1 MEADPALQ
9 LTVDSL
15 VQQSR
20 TDGEFIIWGLCEL
33 LGKLDKSK
41 VSNLLDFTLAEHR
54 LTYTPT
60 KAADGDGLPIT
71 PILQSQLFLLKVV
84 NLVMAS
90 RSHPPTGERPASI
103 PDTSLPPATPKHM
116 NGNGSQSTHK
126 IPRKSPSYASDTAS
140 SVHSHSLMEC
150 TPIKDEI
157 AKYCLS
163 VMTTFLRHSPT
174 TGENRATAGNMNAN
188 FSLHDFESTETAS
201 LTPFSVLS
209 STRGGYIASTK
220 TSSPHSPSNAQDQ
233 PPPTP
238 LSALR
243 SPSST
248 SLGSS
253 LALSSATS
261 ITHLTTSETLASSKP
276 SLMKFNAKFAANIIF
291 HLSASNWTVVFD
303 RVRLRIRSLSSQSA
317 DRDSQDLTDLRL
329 ITHCAIDRHRLCQFI
344 AEVSSLSLNLSKEG
358 LLHAAA
364 AVRKSIWV
372 WIETFPLEYAD
383 VLRHGKRM
391 DGVPERMYDALHAH
405 VTDRPKWIVWP
416 ALTALLAI
424 SPERLKQAEAAT
436 MSGMTAKN
444 GKKVKHVVPSTLL

>member
-1 MEADPALQ
+1 
-9 LTVDSL
+9 
-15 VQQSR
+15 
-20 TDGEFIIWGLCEL
+20 
-33 LGKLDKSK
+33 
-41 VSNLLDFTLAEHR
+41 
-54 LTYTPT
+54 
-60 KAADGDGLPIT
+60 
-71 PILQSQLFLLKVV
+71 
-84 NLVMAS
+84 MAS
-90 RSHPPTGERPASI
+90 RSQPPTGERPASI
-103 PDTSLPPATPKHM
+103 PDTASLPPTTPKYT

-150 TPIKDEI
+150 TPIVDEI

-163 VMTTFLRHSPT
+163 VMTAFLRHSHLMT
-174 TGENRATAGNMNAN
+174 SETRATAGNMNAD
-188 FSLHDFESTETAS
+188 FSLHDFESTETAL

-220 TSSPHSPSNAQDQ
+220 TTSPQSPSNAQDQ
-233 PPPTP
+233 VPPTP

-253 LALSSATS
+253 LGLSSATS

-303 RVRLRIRSLSSQSA
+303 RVRLRIRSLSGQSA

-344 AEVSSLSLNLSKEG
+344 AEVSSLSLNLSRDG
-358 LLHAAA
+358 LVHAAA
-364 AVRKSIWV
+364 VVWKSIWV

-391 DGVPERMYDALHAH
+391 DGVPERMYDVLHAH
-405 VTDRPKWIVWP
+405 VADRQKWIVWP

-436 MSGMTAKN
+436 MSGMTAKH
-444 GKKVKHVVPSTLL
+444 GKKVWLISYLSSCFDSCASLQPSMFLDTLSNALSKSDKLSEIALVC